1 MCAPGPYREPECTG
15 DQMVALAGGETMHPE
30 MIRAMADQRI
40 GDWRA
45 EARAGSTAKLARQAR
60 RARRQRRNADPL
72 TSVRVPDYI
81 DGSFRDG
88 ERNSADRHAE
98 TVR

>member
-1 MCAPGPYREPECTG
+1 
-15 DQMVALAGGETMHPE
+15 MHPE

-60 RARRQRRNADPL
+60 RARRNRRSTDPL
-72 TSVRVPDYI
+72 AGVRVPDYI
-81 DGSFRDG
+81 DGTFHDG
-88 ERNSADRHAE
+88 ERNGQDQPAQ

>member
-1 MCAPGPYREPECTG
+1 
-15 DQMVALAGGETMHPE
+15 MVALAGGDTMHPD
-30 MIRAMADQRI
+30 MIRVMADQRI

-60 RARRQRRNADPL
+60 RARRHRRGTDPL
-72 TSVRVPDYI
+72 AGVRVPDYI
-81 DGSFRDG
+81 DGTFHEG
-88 ERNSADRHAE
+88 ERTSHGHHAE

>member
-15 DQMVALAGGETMHPE
+15 DQMVALAGGVSMHPE

-45 EARAGSTAKLARQAR
+45 EARAGFTAKLARQAR
-60 RARRQRRNADPL
+60 RARHHRRRTDPL
-72 TSVRVPDYI
+72 AGVRVPDYI
-81 DGSFRDG
+81 DGTFRDG
-88 ERNSADRHAE
+88 ERTSQDQPAH
-98 TVR
+98 TL

>member
-1 MCAPGPYREPECTG
+1 
-15 DQMVALAGGETMHPE
+15 MHPE
-30 MIRAMADQRI
+30 MIRAIADQRI

-60 RARRQRRNADPL
+60 RARRHRRTGDAL
-72 TSVRVPDYI
+72 AGVRVPDYI
-81 DGSFRDG
+81 DGTFHDG
-88 ERNSADRHAE
+88 ERNRPDRHAE

>member
-1 MCAPGPYREPECTG
+1 MCGPGPYREPEWTG
-15 DQMVALAGGETMHPE
+15 DQMVALAGGVTMHPE

-45 EARAGSTAKLARQAR
+45 EARAGVTAKVARQAR
-60 RARRQRRNADPL
+60 WARRNRRRPDPL
-72 TSVRVPDYI
+72 AGVRVPDYI
-81 DGSFRDG
+81 DGTFRDG
-88 ERNSADRHAE
+88 ERTSPDQPAQ

>member
-1 MCAPGPYREPECTG
+1 
-15 DQMVALAGGETMHPE
+15 MHPE
-30 MIRAMADQRI
+30 MIRVLADQRI

-45 EARAGSTAKLARQAR
+45 EARAGFTAKLARKAR
-60 RARRQRRNADPL
+60 RERRNRRNTDPL
-72 TSVRVPDYI
+72 AGVRVPDYI

-88 ERNSADRHAE
+88 EQNHQDRPAQ

>member
-1 MCAPGPYREPECTG
+1 
-15 DQMVALAGGETMHPE
+15 MHPE

-45 EARAGSTAKLARQAR
+45 EARAGFTAKLARQAR
-60 RARRQRRNADPL
+60 RARRNRRSTDPL
-72 TSVRVPDYI
+72 AGVRVPDYI
-81 DGSFRDG
+81 DGTFHDG
-88 ERNSADRHAE
+88 ERNGQDQPAQ